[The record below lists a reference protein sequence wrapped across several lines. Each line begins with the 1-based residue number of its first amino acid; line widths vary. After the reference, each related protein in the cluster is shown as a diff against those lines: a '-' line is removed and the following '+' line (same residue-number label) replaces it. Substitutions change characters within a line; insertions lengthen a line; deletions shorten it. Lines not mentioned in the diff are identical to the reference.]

1 MGKTILELFENK
13 DSFKYGTVYSEVKE
27 EKETLVE
34 QETSGVRIRSAV
46 ELNNPLIYGNE
57 ATRIAIRSTPLVE
70 DMKGAT
76 GGEGGDGGLIGKG
89 LEKIT
94 GGKFGKAVF
103 GGKVSSLSEARNG
116 INTKLGI
123 PQAMIPTRLIG
134 DIKGLDSQEPI
145 TLDSVGKGLQGTGL
159 GSFLKESGGGN
170 PKTILR
176 QGAGKLVGKAKDKL
190 RGALFGSPQGL
201 GDANSTRGTSGFGQ
215 ATVGSTE
222 PEPMVRFTTN
232 EQGLTY
238 SEQKNPLL
246 GKIKPDDLK
255 GTKLDLSLVSPIY
268 GVRRN
273 SSTGGA
279 QEGRFG
285 KTKNA
290 FQIDGGYAA
299 QRHAPN
305 KPENTYMG
313 GKTDTPLYSVFGLG
327 VGDSINL
334 LSPGDEYTLDDNNAF
349 AKQGDKVLY
358 DFIPVWMKKIG
369 SSKPIMFRALI
380 SGLTENVSP
389 SWSTSKFVGNPYNFY
404 TFDSIERSTSF
415 NLKMYCN
422 NSTELAVNW
431 EKITKI
437 TQMTYPS
444 IGAQYANAPI
454 MRFRIGDIYNNK
466 TGFIE
471 SLTYTIPDDSNWETD
486 GESGYLPKIID
497 VAITIKFIESVGAED
512 RPYDYTISKTA
523 AKAINDK
530 RGANA
535 EIGASQTEGDGSVS
549 DEKPPKEETKAGKAL
564 GNAKEDAKSKLNKTG
579 DKIKNT
585 AGAIKSA
592 VTKPAD
598 QESAKLAD
606 NANQGGTADKL
617 DGKTPTASI
626 KDLETKG
633 IPPKMASQITS
644 LKTMGYEECSKSLVP
659 IDQQKFIRETTGQS
673 KFFKRSQFNKWDIY
687 QVTSDFGIPRRVAG
701 GLGTI

>member
-27 EKETLVE
+27 EKETLIE

-46 ELNNPLIYGNE
+46 ELNNPLLYGNE
-57 ATRIAIRSTPLVE
+57 AMRIANRSTPIVE
-70 DMKGAT
+70 DMKGDT

-103 GGKVSSLSEARNG
+103 GGNVSSLAEARNG

-134 DIKGLDSQEPI
+134 DIEGLDSQEPI
-145 TLDSVGKGLQGTGL
+145 TLDSVGSGLQGTGL

-201 GDANSTRGTSGFGQ
+201 GDANSTRGLINKEE
-215 ATVGSTE
+215 E
-222 PEPMVRFTTN
+222 PLVRFTTN
-232 EQGLTY
+232 EKGLTY
-238 SEQKNPLL
+238 SEQKNSLL
-246 GKIKPDDLK
+246 GKIEPDDLK

-273 SSTGGA
+273 STVGGPPA
-279 QEGRFG
+279 GRFG
-285 KTKNA
+285 KTKYA
-290 FQIDGGYAA
+290 FQVNGGAAA
-299 QRHAPN
+299 QSYAPN

-349 AKQGDKVLY
+349 AKQGDKVY
-358 DFIPVWMKKIG
+358 QDFIPVWMKKIG

-380 SGLTENVSP
+380 SGLTENVTP

-422 NSTELAVNW
+422 SPTELAVNW

-466 TGFIE
+466 TGFID

-497 VAITIKFIESVGAED
+497 VAFSIKFIESVGAED
-512 RPYDYTISKTA
+512 RPYDYTISKAA

-549 DEKPPKEETKAGKAL
+549 DEKPEKVETKGGKLL
-564 GNAKEDAKSKLNKTG
+564 GNAKENVKSNLNKTG

-633 IPPKMASQITS
+633 IPPKMASQIAS
-644 LKTMGYEECSKSLVP
+644 FKHMGYEECSKSLIP
-659 IDQQKFIRETTGQS
+659 PDQTKWIRETTGQS
-673 KFFKRSQFNKWDIY
+673 KFFKRSQFGKWDIY

-701 GLGTI
+701 GNGTI

>member
-1 MGKTILELFENK
+1 MGKTILELFK
-13 DSFKYGTVYSEVKE
+13 GSPQDKSVKAD
-27 EKETLVE
+27 KETLIE
-34 QETSGVRIRSAV
+34 QETSGIRVKSAV
-46 ELNNPLIYGNE
+46 ELNNPGIYGNE
-57 ATRIAIRSTPLVE
+57 ATRIALRSTPDV
-70 DMKGAT
+70 DKMKSST
-76 GGEGGDGGLIGKG
+76 GGETGDGGLIGKG
-89 LEKIT
+89 ISKLGIGDGN
-94 GGKFGKAVF
+94 GGTVN
-103 GGKVSSLSEARNG
+103 SLSGLRDKV
-116 INTKLGI
+116 NTVLGI
-123 PQAMIPTRLIG
+123 PQNQIPTRLIG
-134 DIKGLDSQEPI
+134 DIKKLPSNEPI
-145 TLDSVGKGLQGTGL
+145 TKDVVGQGLQGTGL
-159 GSFLKESGGGN
+159 GTFLKETGGGN
-170 PKTILR
+170 PKTILK
-176 QGAGKLVGKAKDKL
+176 QAGGKLIGKAKDKL
-190 RGALFGSPQGL
+190 RGVLFGSPNTI
-201 GDANSTRGTSGFGQ
+201 GDGNE
-215 ATVGSTE
+215 V
-222 PEPMVRFTTN
+222 EPMVVSYSNT
-232 EQGLTY
+232 EGKTY
-238 SEQKNPLL
+238 SEQKNSLL
-246 GKIKPDDLK
+246 GKIEPDNLK

-273 SSTGGA
+273 STIGG
-279 QEGRFG
+279 QPQGRFG
-285 KTKNA
+285 KTKYA
-290 FQIDGGYAA
+290 FQVDGGAAA
-299 QRHAPN
+299 QSYAPN

-313 GKTDTPLYSVFGLG
+313 GKTNTPLYSVFGLG

-380 SGLTENVSP
+380 SGLTENVTP

-422 NSTELAVNW
+422 SPTELAVNW

-466 TGFIE
+466 TGFID
-471 SLTYTIPDDSNWETD
+471 SLTYTIPDESNWETD

-497 VAITIKFIESVGAED
+497 VAISIKFIESVGTED
-512 RPYDYTISKTA
+512 RPYDYTISKAA

-549 DEKPPKEETKAGKAL
+549 DEKPPKEETKAGKLL

-592 VTKPAD
+592 VTKPSD
-598 QESAKLAD
+598 QESATLAD
-606 NANQGGTADKL
+606 NANQGGTTDKL
-617 DGKTPTASI
+617 DGKTATSFI
-626 KDLETKG
+626 KDSETKG
-633 IPPKMASQITS
+633 IPPKMASQIAS
-644 LKTMGYEECSKSLVP
+644 LKTQGYEECSKSLIP
-659 IDQQKFIRETTGQS
+659 SDQTKFIRETAGQS
-673 KFFKRSQFNKWDIY
+673 KFFKRSQYGRWDIY

-701 GLGTI
+701 GNGTI